1 MNWSFKAW
9 IGGNKLPSRDEVVI
23 SALIDKYLKLDVKKL
38 ILPILNKNIFQ
49 EDSNEY
55 IFEDEKRNI
64 SILIGDGYITI
75 SNHDFYYNKN
85 FNINFTDKL
94 KKKIRIKIEEE
105 RQELKKVLF
114 KNEVDLLQKI
124 KDL

>member
-38 ILPILNKNIFQ
+38 ISPI
-49 EDSNEY
+49 SNEY
-55 IFEDEKRNI
+55 IFEDDERKI
-64 SILIGDGYITI
+64 AILIGDGNIHI
-75 SNHDFYYNKN
+75 SNHDFHYTKN